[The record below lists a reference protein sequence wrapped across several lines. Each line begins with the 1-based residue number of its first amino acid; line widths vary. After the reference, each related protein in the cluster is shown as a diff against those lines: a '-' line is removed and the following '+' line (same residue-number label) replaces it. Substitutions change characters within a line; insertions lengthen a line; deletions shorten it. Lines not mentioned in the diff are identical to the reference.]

1 MVARA
6 IYFAYGRARASVLL
20 RVCIHLRK
28 ENLKETEKFMD
39 ELSSIFSELIDYI
52 RENNN
57 IPPSSIKLWF
67 GDLQFTELTDTTAT
81 FRASS
86 PMKRDIISKKY
97 GEIIR
102 DGLLEIIGFEVNV
115 VIYCENEPPVTVEAK
130 EESHESRVAKSR
142 EEERTITEIMNS
154 PSLTG
159 SVIESYTFDNFVEG
173 SSNKFAK
180 AACEAVAREPN
191 TYNPLF
197 IYGDSGLG
205 KTHLLHA
212 VINDMKKYHPGLKII
227 YKKCE
232 SFLDE
237 LIVAI
242 KKGST
247 AQFKDTYRNA
257 DVLLI
262 DDIQFLAGKEQTQ
275 EEFFHTFSALYE
287 NDKQI
292 ILTSDRPPH
301 EIKPLEDRLRTRFEG
316 GLIADIQPPSSE
328 LRSAII
334 KKKSE
339 SIGLKIPNDLVEYMA
354 SRLHENIR
362 QIEGVIKKLGAM
374 NAMTGR
380 EVSKDS
386 IDEVISVI
394 DPGNIPVDILIDKI
408 ISTVAKYYGVSVE
421 EIKSKK
427 KTDAVANARHIAIYI
442 IRKLTDKSF
451 KEIGSIFSR
460 DHSTVMASCER
471 VNTNIKTMI
480 KTDSDIKKI
489 IKEIKGN

>member
-1 MVARA
+1 MENCFFPPFKFK
-6 IYFAYGRARASVLL
+6 IK
-20 RVCIHLRK
+20 RK
-28 ENLKETEKFMD
+28 GFMD
-39 ELSSIFSELIDYI
+39 EKQYI
-52 RENNN
+52 VDTMLPIIEANFNAA
-57 IPPSSIKLWF
+57 PSTFKLWF
-67 GDLQFTELTDTTAT
+67 GDFVLMSLEEKEAVFSTPTDLRKRILT
-81 FRASS
+81 SKYMS
-86 PMKRDIISKKY
+86 LISDALH
-97 GEIIR
+97 EV
-102 DGLLEIIGFEVNV
+102 LGFEVEV
-115 VIYCENEPPVTVEAK
+115 KIVSKEELQAKEKEDDPLDFIPTKEEALENED
-130 EESHESRVAKSR
+130 R
-142 EEERTITEIMNS
+142 EKKIKTLLDDS
-154 PSLTG
+154 PSVDSEEKKNIL
-159 SVIESYTFDNFVEG
+159 SEYTFDSFIEG
-173 SSNKFAK
+173 ASNKFAK
-180 AACEAVAREPN
+180 ATCVAVANVPAAD
-191 TYNPLF
+191 YNPLF
-197 IYGDSGLG
+197 IYGNSGLG
-205 KTHLLHA
+205 KTHLLCA
-212 VINDMKKYHPGLKII
+212 IINHMRVKFPKLKIV
-227 YKKCE
+227 YRKCE
-232 SFLDE
+232 DFMNE
-237 LIVAI
+237 LISAI
-242 KKGST
+242 ST
-247 AQFKDTYRNA
+247 YTTQQFKEKYRGA

-262 DDIQFLAGKEQTQ
+262 DDIQFIAGKVSTQ
-275 EEFFHTFSALYE
+275 EEFFHTFSYLYE
-287 NDKQI
+287 SNKQI

-316 GLIADIQPPSSE
+316 GLLADIQPPSSE
-328 LRSAII
+328 LRAAII

-339 SIGLKIPNDLVEYMA
+339 SIGLTIPNNLVEYIA

-380 EVSKDS
+380 EVTKEA

-408 ISTVAKYYGVSVE
+408 ITTVGKYYGVSVE